1 MQISRKADY
10 AVRALTY
17 VAAVNGQRTSSINE
31 IAENE
36 KIPREYLAKIL
47 KELTQ
52 KGFLISYKGVNGG
65 YRLAKSREQIT
76 FLDVLEATQGP
87 FAVSACNLEVQD
99 ESACK
104 GKDKCA
110 VYPFWT
116 DVYNQLKRILADMNL
131 GKIDYMKYYGS
142 KKQEAHERVPVGP
155 SGERR

>member
-10 AVRALTY
+10 AIRALIY
-17 VAAVNGQRTSSINE
+17 VAAVNARRTCSINE

-65 YRLAKSREQIT
+65 YKIAKPRQEIS
-76 FLDVLEATQGP
+76 FLDILEAAQGP
-87 FAVSACNLEVQD
+87 FILSSCNQPYQEED
-99 ESACK
+99 PGCK

-110 VYPFWT
+110 SYEFWT
-116 DVYNQLKRILADMNL
+116 DLHKKLKNVMAEMNL
-131 GKIDYMKYYGS
+131 GKIDYNRFYKLD
-142 KKQEAHERVPVGP
+142 KK
-155 SGERR
+155 